1 MGADTFIMAIKDGL
15 LPDTTFTKFTMQIG
29 IGVFFITVIQAFVIT
44 DEEDAEGFF
53 GKAVALTKGIIYKKT
68 NYLHVIILAVYTAFL
83 MMAYFGGDMKGS
95 TSAIILV
102 VLILL
107 NLAVP
112 FIILYLLSPDRIK
125 SFVGEPS
132 DIEKKLSNK
141 GADKTIAET
150 FIRLD
155 FWYMAICTMIVTGT
169 SRLFDENAE
178 SLAMHNDDMQD
189 MISDTYGVF
198 EVIGAVVM
206 GSILT
211 FFRSKIRPSLIVVF
225 ALIIGG
231 VG

>member
-15 LPDTTFTKFTMQIG
+15 LPDTTFTKFTMQLAIE
-29 IGVFFITVIQAFVIT
+29 VFVITVIQAFVIT

-68 NYLHVIILAVYTAFL
+68 NYLHLIILAVYTAFL

-102 VLILL
+102 VLIIS

-155 FWYMAICTMIVTGT
+155 FWYMAICAMIVTGT

-225 ALIIGG
+225 VLMIAGLG
-231 VG
+231 

>member
-1 MGADTFIMAIKDGL
+1 M
-15 LPDTTFTKFTMQIG
+15 
-29 IGVFFITVIQAFVIT
+29 
-44 DEEDAEGFF
+44 
-53 GKAVALTKGIIYKKT
+53 ALTKGIIYKKT

-102 VLILL
+102 VLILS

-178 SLAMHNDDMQD
+178 SLAMHNDDM
-189 MISDTYGVF
+189 
-198 EVIGAVVM
+198 
-206 GSILT
+206 
-211 FFRSKIRPSLIVVF
+211 
-225 ALIIGG
+225 
-231 VG
+231 